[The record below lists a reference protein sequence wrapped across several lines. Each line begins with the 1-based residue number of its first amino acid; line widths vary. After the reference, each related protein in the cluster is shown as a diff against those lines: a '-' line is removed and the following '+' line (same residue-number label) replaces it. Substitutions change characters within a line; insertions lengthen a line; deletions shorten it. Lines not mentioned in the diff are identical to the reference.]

1 MNRRLVAVVLA
12 LSAAFAISF
21 VTVAWASTTDH
32 YIGPGHYE
40 FYPYE
45 DAWSSFTGR
54 GWTRNF
60 MHWYDNNGGV
70 PEMCSRYL
78 NSSFQVIKSGV
89 CSPSGVEDD
98 RRIVSSYSAADCLSS
113 QANTVNIDVT
123 DCWAVHN

>member
-1 MNRRLVAVVLA
+1 VNRRLAAVVLA

-21 VTVAWASTTDH
+21 VTAAWASTQV
-32 YIGPGHYE
+32 YYLGPGNYE

-45 DAWSSFTGR
+45 DQPGPFTGK

-60 MHWYDNNGGV
+60 MHWYDNNGGS

-78 NSSFQVIKSGV
+78 NSSYVPIKPDV

-98 RRIVSSYSAADCLSS
+98 YRIVSSYSAPDCGSS
-113 QANTVNIDVT
+113 GSNHVNIDVT